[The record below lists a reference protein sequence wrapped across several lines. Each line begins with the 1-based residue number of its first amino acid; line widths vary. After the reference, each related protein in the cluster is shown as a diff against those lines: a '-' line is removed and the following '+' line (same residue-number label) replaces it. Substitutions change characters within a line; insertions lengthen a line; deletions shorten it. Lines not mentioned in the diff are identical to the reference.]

1 MCYFDVVASRLTR
14 VLVRSPPPP
23 PPTSNVKIDVYDY
36 DEHSA
41 NDLIGSF
48 TATLEELKAKATHG
62 EKVSKNQMV
71 RAL

>member
-1 MCYFDVVASRLTR
+1 MCFFDVVASRLTR
-14 VLVRSPPPP
+14 VLVRSPPLPS
-23 PPTSNVKIDVYDY
+23 TSNVKIDVYDY

-48 TATLEELKAKATHG
+48 AATVAELKAKITNG
-62 EKVSKNQMV
+62 VKVSKTQMV